1 MKLRYLP
8 FLLGMMLIASPSF
21 AQSVVF
27 DEAASGDL
35 SDSGAAPTSL
45 TLGLGLNTV
54 QGTFGTTGLLPTNG
68 TGSTNPA
75 NDADFFTF
83 TLAPGQIINAIS
95 TTRTGGGNGSF
106 IGQAN
111 SNTIAGI
118 NPTGLDSGAIFANSA
133 ITSITSPGSGLAALG
148 ASLPLTGAQSFV
160 IQETGAGE
168 FGYSVSFN
176 VTTAIPEPSSA
187 ALLGGL
193 TLCGLLRRRRS

>member
-118 NPTGLDSGAIFANSA
+118 NSAGLDSGAIFSNGAAS
-133 ITSITSPGSGLAALG
+133 SFSPGSGLTALG
-148 ASLPLTGAQSFV
+148 VSLPLTGAQSFV
-160 IQETGAGE
+160 VQETAGGD

-176 VTTAIPEPSSA
+176 VTNAVPEPSSA
-187 ALLGGL
+187 VVL
-193 TLCGLLRRRRS
+193 TGMSLCGFLRRRRS